1 MMLRPA
7 AFFDSSQWVADR
19 APDWRSRGVSVDLP
33 DDAHLAMGPPQRRCS
48 SKVSRPNPATSR
60 SIGWCTH
67 PDDPGLATQTTEDH
81 EHVELAHGLLL
92 LSVMTN
98 PNFSITFNSASRCV
112 EFTWNNFVKDESFHE
127 GCNAMIAALKKHST
141 SKLICD
147 SRRYTV
153 VDPADQLWSIQDWL
167 PRAIAAGLTTFAVVM
182 PESVVGKL
190 SVQNVIN
197 DKKHTPKELSLTR
210 EMFNTLEDARSWVGI
225 ARKAA

>member
-1 MMLRPA
+1 MAR
-7 AFFDSSQWVADR
+7 D
-19 APDWRSRGVSVDLP
+19 
-33 DDAHLAMGPPQRRCS
+33 
-48 SKVSRPNPATSR
+48 
-60 SIGWCTH
+60 
-67 PDDPGLATQTTEDH
+67 
-81 EHVELAHGLLL
+81 LLL
-92 LSVMTN
+92 IGVMTN
-98 PNFSITFNSASRCV
+98 PNFSVTFNSASRCV
-112 EFTWNNFVKDESFHE
+112 EFTWNNFVKGEAFHE

-167 PRAIAAGLTTFAVVM
+167 PRAITAGLTTFAVVM

-210 EMFNTLEDARSWVGI
+210 EMFNTMEDARTWIS
-225 ARKAA
+225 ATSRKAA